1 MLAVATSAERCINI
15 YSLPIRDQK
24 LDGRFQ
30 QHGDMWDEVIHFHYF
45 HCQYHF
51 PEPVQKA
58 PGNFPERSL
67 HQVYRDPPVARHLCS
82 HPVGL
87 ALQLR
92 RYWSSAPGCTAGR
105 ASSVY
110 PDKEMRHAG
119 EDL

>member
-58 PGNFPERSL
+58 PGNFPDRKSTRL
-67 HQVYRDPPVARHLCS
+67 NSSHVAISYAVFCLKKKKNPARLGRDTHKTRHILT
-82 HPVGL
+82 L
-87 ALQLR
+87 TQTR
-92 RYWSSAPGCTAGR
+92 TSAP
-105 ASSVY
+105 
-110 PDKEMRHAG
+110 
-119 EDL
+119 

>member
-1 MLAVATSAERCINI
+1 MKRGSSPIYREAEARASSSWSTPRSVPVSESCVRICLLWPPPERCINI

-67 HQVYRDPPVARHLCS
+67 HQVYRDPPDSRPLCS
-82 HPVGL
+82 HPF
-87 ALQLR
+87 R
-92 RYWSSAPGCTAGR
+92 
-105 ASSVY
+105 
-110 PDKEMRHAG
+110 
-119 EDL
+119 